1 MSKCIVIGGGFAGL
15 SAAAY
20 LANSGVTVHLMEAS
34 PKLGGRAYSFLDKT
48 HNELIDNGQHILMG
62 CYKYSLDFLK
72 LIKTEDKLFYQEN
85 LELILVNKGG
95 KKHVLKAPNIF
106 YPLNL
111 LIAILQFK
119 PFTMKDKISLI
130 TFMIKLLFISRENI
144 KNFTVDEWL
153 KQNRQTEKINDY
165 LWEILAVGALN
176 NSIKNASASI
186 FYDILK
192 TIFYRGNKST
202 TLIIPKTD
210 LSNVYCAQAEKF
222 ICEKGGSVSTK
233 EKAVE
238 FITKAGKIVALKTNK
253 NLFEDFKFIITAI
266 PHFSLK
272 KIINNGINNVNENM
286 FQYSSILSMHIW
298 LKDNPFK
305 EKFYG
310 LVKSKVHWVFNHN
323 TFITLVISNADRF
336 VKYSSGYLSKLL
348 LEELED
354 YFQFFNKD
362 LVTGY
367 RIIKEKRA
375 TFIPSIYFDK
385 NQSAI
390 ISNYKNLIL
399 AGDWT
404 NTGLPSTI
412 ESAVKSGTKAAEY
425 IISEKK

>member
-20 LANSGVTVHLMEAS
+20 LVNSGVDIHLIEAS

-48 HNELIDNGQHILMG
+48 HNEVIDNGQHILMG
-62 CYKYSLDFLK
+62 CYKYTLDFLN
-72 LIKTEDKLFYQEN
+72 LINAEDTLFYQEN
-85 LELILVNKGG
+85 LQLVLVSRNGE
-95 KKHVLKAPNIF
+95 KHILKAPNIF

-111 LIAILQFK
+111 LTAILKFK
-119 PFTMKDKISLI
+119 PFKVKDKFSLI
-130 TFMIKLLFISRENI
+130 TFMIKMLFISRENI
-144 KNFTVDEWL
+144 KNLTVHEWL
-153 KQNRQTEKINDY
+153 KQNHQTGKINDY

-176 NSIKNASASI
+176 NSTKNASAAI

-192 TIFYRGNKST
+192 TIFYRGNKSA

-210 LSNVYCAQAEKF
+210 LSNTYCVQAEKF

-238 FITKAGKIVALKTNK
+238 FITEAGRIVALKTNK
-253 NLFEDFKFIITAI
+253 NIYKDFKFVITAI

-272 KIINNGINNVNENM
+272 KIINNGINNVNGNM

-348 LEELED
+348 LEELEN

-362 LVTGY
+362 LVISY
-367 RIIKEKRA
+367 KIIKEKRA
-375 TFIPSIYFDK
+375 TFIPSIYFNK
-385 NQSAI
+385 NQSI
-390 ISNYKNLIL
+390 ITSSYSNLIL

-404 NTGLPSTI
+404 DTGLPSTI
-412 ESAVKSGTKAAEY
+412 ESAVKSGTKAAEF
-425 IISEKK
+425 IVSEKK